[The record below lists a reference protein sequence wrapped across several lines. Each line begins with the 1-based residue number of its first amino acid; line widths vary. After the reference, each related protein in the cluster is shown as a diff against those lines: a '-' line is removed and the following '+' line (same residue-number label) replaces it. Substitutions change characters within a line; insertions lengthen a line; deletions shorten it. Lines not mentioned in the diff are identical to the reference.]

1 MSTWLS
7 SLARPDPRFA
17 STAPLTPRNRARA
30 VPSVPAAPTASAA
43 SAAPTA
49 SPRRAIPLPSGRA
62 ASGRAQPA
70 SAPNTPRPA
79 TSPRAGAASTERPA
93 ATSRPSVVRS
103 GGKVVAEGDAVPLM
117 RHSSSARGRVD
128 KEEEEAALREAM
140 REAGQVRDNQLKPLL
155 QRVADQT
162 QAVRDD
168 TWLREVLRRR
178 VMRIVREKEAAHRF
192 DFVAVNIARSTLD
205 GCTAAE
211 EQRKERFKLLSERSA
226 TARTLMVQRKEKLE
240 KVHAIDNSETRNTRR
255 AMRRLTDLRLGF
267 NSLRSAA
274 VAHRAQAW
282 LRVLMCLRA
291 TRGLARYMK
300 AARLAR
306 RARHSSRFSISARAL
321 QRAFRDQK
329 QRELDKLRAQKALVI
344 QRCAR
349 TFRFR
354 KAILRKSM
362 AASTLRSFLQSS
374 LRLTPTE
381 LALKRYSRR
390 VRHAQAVVRSYQSVT
405 KARLLLLGMQWDR
418 IEQEILRQMHR
429 TAELAA
435 AEAAERAAAATP
447 GAAAAA
453 AAVAGKWRKSAHV
466 PAGLKMPHVPW
477 AVRLPRLRRMLT
489 AMRRRYIKELAV
501 REQQVMER
509 MMGSQQGRSNAWV
522 REQFRL
528 TAQQQQQA
536 LSQSL
541 EQSRGQVGGSY
552 SNVIALLDSLGADQ
566 DGGPPPK
573 ASPPSSPGTP
583 GRAVTPIVSFQ
594 SGGGGGGC
602 AAANAPVPGQ
612 RPSPLALP
620 LGSSGASLPI
630 HVMHATPAS
639 LLHAKPPPSP
649 LRAACTHGAGLTQA
663 SALAAAPLSSRDS
676 TQSSPLQRSI
686 AAIGSM
692 RTGARCG
699 GAGSAIGSGRGGGGG
714 GGGGGG
720 RGGRGRELKRSRT
733 TSASGMKASGSLSPG
748 SHRCLTK
755 LEEGRELVRETRRE
769 LPPPWMSVLAATA
782 EMEAAV
788 HEARDQCK
796 RDDTWD
802 MRVLGSAP
810 TGMPEWSLSPK
821 SGVELSVQIQN

>member
-1 MSTWLS
+1 MRRS
-7 SLARPDPRFA
+7 S
-17 STAPLTPRNRARA
+17 N
-30 VPSVPAAPTASAA
+30 
-43 SAAPTA
+43 
-49 SPRRAIPLPSGRA
+49 
-62 ASGRAQPA
+62 
-70 SAPNTPRPA
+70 
-79 TSPRAGAASTERPA
+79 
-93 ATSRPSVVRS
+93 
-103 GGKVVAEGDAVPLM
+103 
-117 RHSSSARGRVD
+117 ARGRVD
-128 KEEEEAALREAM
+128 ADEEAALREAM

-168 TWLREVLRRR
+168 AWLREVLRRR
-178 VMRIVREKEAAHRF
+178 VMRIVREKKAAQRF

-226 TARTLMVQRKEKLE
+226 TARILMVQRKEKLE

-255 AMRRLTDLRLGF
+255 AMRRLADLRLGF
-267 NSLRSAA
+267 NNLRSAA
-274 VAHRAQAW
+274 VARRAQAW
-282 LRVLMCLRA
+282 LRVLVCLRA

-321 QRAFRDQK
+321 QRAFRDKK

-362 AASTLRSFLQSS
+362 AASTLRNFLQSS

-390 VRHAQAVVRSYQSVT
+390 VRHAQAAVRSYQNVT

-418 IEQEILRQMHR
+418 IEQEILRQMHC

-435 AEAAERAAAATP
+435 AEAAEKAAAATP

-453 AAVAGKWRKSAHV
+453 AAAAVAGKRRKSALAGAAHV

-509 MMGSQQGRSNAWV
+509 MMGSQQVRSNAWV

-541 EQSRGQVGGSY
+541 QQSRGQVGGSY
-552 SNVIALLDSLGADQ
+552 SNVIALLDSLGTDQ
-566 DGGPPPK
+566 DGGPPPN

-583 GRAVTPIVSFQ
+583 GRTVTPMVCFP
-594 SGGGGGGC
+594 SGGGGGG
-602 AAANAPVPGQ
+602 AIANAPVPGQ
-612 RPSPLALP
+612 RPSPLSLP
-620 LGSSGASLPI
+620 LGSSDASLPI
-630 HVMHATPAS
+630 HVMKATPVS
-639 LLHAKPPPSP
+639 LLHTKPPPSP
-649 LRAACTHGAGLTQA
+649 LRATCTHAAAMMQA
-663 SALAAAPLSSRDS
+663 SALAAVPQSPRDS
-676 TQSSPLQRSI
+676 RSPSLLQRSI
-686 AAIGSM
+686 GATGSV
-692 RTGARCG
+692 RPGGRSGGTGG
-699 GAGSAIGSGRGGGGG
+699 AIGSGRGGS
-714 GGGGGG
+714 GGG

-733 TSASGMKASGSLSPG
+733 TSASVMAASGSLSPG
-748 SHRCLTK
+748 SHRHLTK

-769 LPPPWMSVLAATA
+769 LPPPWMSVLAASA
-782 EMEAAV
+782 DIEAAV

-810 TGMPEWSLSPK
+810 TGMPEWCDRAGLVITLASL
-821 SGVELSVQIQN
+821 GRDEF